1 MQKVFKKIK
10 EFYAF
15 LINWNEI
22 ITLPIA
28 ITILVF
34 AGPFLRNFDATAG
47 IYDFG
52 WFQKPLYAIMVF
64 ILLHAFS
71 WVMIKLTFPKAYKYL
86 EEIFETNIDEGKAIL
101 TEWQKSIIS
110 VSLFF
115 FYVSC
120 LVLLMLSA

>member
-1 MQKVFKKIK
+1 MQKVFNYIKKAYK
-10 EFYAF
+10 F
-15 LINWNEI
+15 LTTWNEI

-28 ITILVF
+28 IALVIF
-34 AGPFLRNFDATAG
+34 MGPFLRNFDATAG

-52 WFQKPLYAIMVF
+52 WFQKPLYVIMVF
-64 ILLHAFS
+64 ILLHAFA
-71 WVMIKLTFPKAYKYL
+71 WVMIKLTFPKVYRFL
-86 EEIFETNIDEGKAIL
+86 EEIFESNVDAQKALL

-115 FYVSC
+115 FYLFC